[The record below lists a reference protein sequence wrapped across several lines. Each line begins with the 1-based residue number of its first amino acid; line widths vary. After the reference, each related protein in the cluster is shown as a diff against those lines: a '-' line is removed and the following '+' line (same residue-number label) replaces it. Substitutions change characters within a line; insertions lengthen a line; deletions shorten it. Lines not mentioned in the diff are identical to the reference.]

1 MSTTLKESLFMVKTL
16 GALNSIKAE
25 FTKDRP
31 DFKFDYIKIN
41 GPKKGEILDIGLW
54 LAPMLAEKGLIR
66 VGLEDFEA
74 EVFNAINK
82 EKILGQHQLG
92 PLPQDFYQKFN
103 LYIRLKKDDQR
114 IKIHV
119 YDLIKIRISKI
130 IQMAFQ
136 GVEIDKL
143 ETLLTPE
150 EIILFEK
157 IKNDLEAWYSSVFSD
172 G

>member
-1 MSTTLKESLFMVKTL
+1 MSSELKERLFMIKRL
-16 GALNSIKAE
+16 GALNYIKAE
-25 FTKDRP
+25 FTKDRT

-41 GPKKGEILDIGLW
+41 GPKEGEIIDVGLW
-54 LAPMLAEKGLIR
+54 LAPTLVEQGLIK

-103 LYIRLKKDDQR
+103 LYIRLKKDDQK
-114 IKIHV
+114 IKMYV
-119 YDLIKIRISKI
+119 YDLIKIRINKI

-136 GVEIDKL
+136 GIELDKL
-143 ETLLTPE
+143 ATLLTPE
-150 EIILFEK
+150 ETVLYEK
-157 IKNDLEAWYSSVFSD
+157 VKNDLESWYSSVFSD

>member
-1 MSTTLKESLFMVKTL
+1 MSTELKERLSMIKML
-16 GALNSIKAE
+16 GALNSIKAQ
-25 FTKDRP
+25 FTKDKT
-31 DFKFDYIKIN
+31 DFKFDYIKMN
-41 GPKKGEILDIGLW
+41 GPKEGEIIDIGLW
-54 LAPMLAEKGLIR
+54 LAPTLAERGLIK

-103 LYIRLKKDDQR
+103 LYVRLKKDDQK
-114 IKIHV
+114 IKMYV
-119 YDLIKIRISKI
+119 YDLIKMRINKI

-136 GVEIDKL
+136 GIELDKL
-143 ETLLTPE
+143 MTLLTPE
-150 EIILFEK
+150 ETVLYEK
-157 IKNDLEAWYSSVFSD
+157 VKNDLEDWYSSVFSD

>member
-1 MSTTLKESLFMVKTL
+1 MSEDLKETLFMIKRL
-16 GALNSIKAE
+16 GMLNSIKAE
-25 FTKDRP
+25 FSLNRP

-41 GPKKGEILDIGLW
+41 GPKEGEILDIGLW
-54 LAPMLAEKGLIR
+54 LAPVLAERGLIK

-82 EKILGQHQLG
+82 EKILGQHQIG

-103 LYIRLKKDDQR
+103 LYIKLKKDDNR
-114 IKIHV
+114 IKMHV
-119 YDLIKIRISKI
+119 YDLIKIRMNKI

-136 GVEIDKL
+136 DVELDKL
-143 ETLLTPE
+143 ASLLTPE
-150 EIILFEK
+150 ETILFERL
-157 IKNDLEAWYSSVFSD
+157 KNDLREWYSNVFSD

>member
-1 MSTTLKESLFMVKTL
+1 MSEDLKETLFMIKRL
-16 GALNSIKAE
+16 GTLNSIKAE
-25 FTKDRP
+25 FSADRP

-41 GPKKGEILDIGLW
+41 GPREGEILDIGLW
-54 LAPMLAEKGLIR
+54 LAPVLAEKGLVK

-82 EKILGQHQLG
+82 EKILGQHQIG

-103 LYIRLKKDDQR
+103 LYIKLKKDDQR
-114 IKIHV
+114 IKMHV
-119 YDLIKIRISKI
+119 YDLIKIRMNKI

-136 GVEIDKL
+136 GIELDKL
-143 ETLLTPE
+143 VSLLTPE
-150 EIILFEK
+150 ETILFQRL
-157 IKNDLEAWYSSVFSD
+157 KNDLEEWYSNVFSD